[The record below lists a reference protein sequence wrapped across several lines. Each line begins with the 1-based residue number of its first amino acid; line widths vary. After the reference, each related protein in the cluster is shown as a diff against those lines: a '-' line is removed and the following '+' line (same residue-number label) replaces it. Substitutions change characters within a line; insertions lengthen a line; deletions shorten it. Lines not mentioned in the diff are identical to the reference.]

1 MLPSVIAGTHCSP
14 VANSR
19 PWAIAIR
26 CAKAAQLRS
35 AVLTTER
42 QFMRTLRRIRLRLAV
57 RLGGGQA
64 SRLRP
69 HSRALSTTAPRSC
82 LLGEASSSN
91 AVSVVVSL
99 GRLSALTRSRHWSSW
114 RRSQHHEGLKLLGP
128 HSSLRLQSSMS
139 GSQLL
144 RRRSTRRRLGG
155 GIAPVICHQ

>member
-26 CAKAAQLRS
+26 CAKAAQLKS

-57 RLGGGQA
+57 RLRWRQA
-64 SRLRP
+64 SRLCP
-69 HSRALSTTAPRSC
+69 QSRTLSTTAPRSC
-82 LLGEASSSN
+82 LSGEASSSN

-99 GRLSALTRSRHWSSW
+99 RRLSALARSRHWSSW
-114 RRSQHHEGLKLLGP
+114 RRSQHHQGLKLLGP
-128 HSSLRLQSSMS
+128 HSSLRLHPAMS

-144 RRRSTRRRLGG
+144 RRRSTRRRVGD